1 MRIELCLN
9 LESSDIELLIKASKV
24 LGMPIDAL
32 IKTAIADYLM
42 KTLSTRIHRK
52 EEEEENKQKTG

>member
-9 LESSDIELLIKASKV
+9 LESSDIEILIKASKV

-32 IKTAIADYLM
+32 IKRAIADYLM
-42 KTLSTRIHRK
+42 RTLSTSIQRK
-52 EEEEENKQKTG
+52 EEEEKKQQTG

>member
-1 MRIELCLN
+1 VRIELCLN

>member
-9 LESSDIELLIKASKV
+9 LESSDIELLIKASKI

-42 KTLSTRIHRK
+42 RTLSARIQRK
-52 EEEEENKQKTG
+52 EEEEKKQAMG